1 MGDIRTRK
9 INQKHLNNIK
19 MEEKIIYFMCLLM
32 DLSILYEITEIY
44 CIILLSLPSWER
56 GLKSIITA
64 IAIPLFLS
72 LPSWERGLKYKNKG
86 KHYSLPFVA
95 PFVGAWIEMRKSNL
109 MIPHS
114 QSRSLRGS
122 VD

>member
-56 GLKSIITA
+56 GLKSA
-64 IAIPLFLS
+64 NALVDSPADAS
-72 LPSWERGLKYKNKG
+72 LPSWERGLK
-86 KHYSLPFVA
+86 L
-95 PFVGAWIEMRKSNL
+95 
-109 MIPHS
+109 
-114 QSRSLRGS
+114 
-122 VD
+122 

>member
-56 GLKSIITA
+56 GLKYMDTHFIDA
-64 IAIPLFLS
+64 
-72 LPSWERGLKYKNKG
+72 
-86 KHYSLPFVA
+86 
-95 PFVGAWIEMRKSNL
+95 
-109 MIPHS
+109 S

>member
-9 INQKHLNNIK
+9 INQKHLNDIK

-56 GLKSIITA
+56 GLK
-64 IAIPLFLS
+64 LFLWFGLRLWVWS
-72 LPSWERGLKYKNKG
+72 LPSWERGLKFHNVDTFYYSVK
-86 KHYSLPFVA
+86 SLPSWER
-95 PFVGAWIEMRKSNL
+95 GLKS
-109 MIPHS
+109 
-114 QSRSLRGS
+114 
-122 VD
+122 

>member
-9 INQKHLNNIK
+9 INQKHLNDIK

-56 GLKSIITA
+56 GLKSLTA
-64 IAIPLFLS
+64 VALAEIGQS
-72 LPSWERGLKYKNKG
+72 LPSWERGLK
-86 KHYSLPFVA
+86 
-95 PFVGAWIEMRKSNL
+95 
-109 MIPHS
+109 
-114 QSRSLRGS
+114 
-122 VD
+122 

>member
-56 GLKSIITA
+56 GLKFKDFNSDRNSKK
-64 IAIPLFLS
+64 S
-72 LPSWERGLKYKNKG
+72 LPSWERGLKYTLGITHPSKSP
-86 KHYSLPFVA
+86 SLPSWER
-95 PFVGAWIEMRKSNL
+95 GLKS
-109 MIPHS
+109 
-114 QSRSLRGS
+114 
-122 VD
+122 

>member
-9 INQKHLNNIK
+9 INQKHLNDIK

-56 GLKSIITA
+56 GLKSPHA
-64 IAIPLFLS
+64 N
-72 LPSWERGLKYKNKG
+72 KKNK
-86 KHYSLPFVA
+86 KNTVA
-95 PFVGAWIEMRKSNL
+95 PFVGAWIE
-109 MIPHS
+109 I
-114 QSRSLRGS
+114 
-122 VD
+122 

>member
-56 GLKSIITA
+56 GLKLSNLSIIM
-64 IAIPLFLS
+64 LHLWS
-72 LPSWERGLKYKNKG
+72 LPSWERGLKYCIICDRVRPLT
-86 KHYSLPFVA
+86 SLPS
-95 PFVGAWIEMRKSNL
+95 WE
-109 MIPHS
+109 
-114 QSRSLRGS
+114 RGLKL
-122 VD
+122 

>member
-56 GLKSIITA
+56 GLK
-64 IAIPLFLS
+64 
-72 LPSWERGLKYKNKG
+72 YKNKG

>member
-9 INQKHLNNIK
+9 INQKHLNDIK

-56 GLKSIITA
+56 GLKSA
-64 IAIPLFLS
+64 LN
-72 LPSWERGLKYKNKG
+72 END
-86 KHYSLPFVA
+86 
-95 PFVGAWIEMRKSNL
+95 ESNFG
-109 MIPHS
+109 
-114 QSRSLRGS
+114 RSLRGS

>member
-9 INQKHLNNIK
+9 INQKHLNDIK

-44 CIILLSLPSWER
+44 CIILLSLPLR
-56 GLKSIITA
+56 
-64 IAIPLFLS
+64 
-72 LPSWERGLKYKNKG
+72 ERGLKYN
-86 KHYSLPFVA
+86 
-95 PFVGAWIEMRKSNL
+95 
-109 MIPHS
+109 
-114 QSRSLRGS
+114 QSREKLYHSRRSLCGS

>member
-9 INQKHLNNIK
+9 INQKHLNDIK

-44 CIILLSLPSWER
+44 CIILLSLPLWER
-56 GLKSIITA
+56 GLKSGVLCA
-64 IAIPLFLS
+64 
-72 LPSWERGLKYKNKG
+72 LPRCMN
-86 KHYSLPFVA
+86 
-95 PFVGAWIEMRKSNL
+95 
-109 MIPHS
+109 
-114 QSRSLRGS
+114 SRSLCGS

>member
-9 INQKHLNNIK
+9 INQKHLNDIK

-56 GLKSIITA
+56 GLKYRT
-64 IAIPLFLS
+64 
-72 LPSWERGLKYKNKG
+72 
-86 KHYSLPFVA
+86 FVI
-95 PFVGAWIEMRKSNL
+95 VNL
-109 MIPHS
+109 YCL
-114 QSRSLRGS
+114 SRSLRGS

>member
-56 GLKSIITA
+56 GLKWSM
-64 IAIPLFLS
+64 
-72 LPSWERGLKYKNKG
+72 ERKTTE
-86 KHYSLPFVA
+86 A
-95 PFVGAWIEMRKSNL
+95 TR
-109 MIPHS
+109 
-114 QSRSLRGS
+114 RSLRGS

>member
-56 GLKSIITA
+56 GLKCILISGR
-64 IAIPLFLS
+64 PC
-72 LPSWERGLKYKNKG
+72 R
-86 KHYSLPFVA
+86 
-95 PFVGAWIEMRKSNL
+95 
-109 MIPHS
+109 
-114 QSRSLRGS
+114 
-122 VD
+122 

>member
-9 INQKHLNNIK
+9 INQKHLNDIK

-56 GLKSIITA
+56 GLKFASIQSITPNEPVA
-64 IAIPLFLS
+64 PFVGAWIEILYKLICSKFNVS
-72 LPSWERGLKYKNKG
+72 LPSWERGLKC
-86 KHYSLPFVA
+86 LT
-95 PFVGAWIEMRKSNL
+95 
-109 MIPHS
+109 
-114 QSRSLRGS
+114 
-122 VD
+122 

>member
-56 GLKSIITA
+56 GLKYRFI
-64 IAIPLFLS
+64 LLHC
-72 LPSWERGLKYKNKG
+72 G
-86 KHYSLPFVA
+86 KFC
-95 PFVGAWIEMRKSNL
+95 
-109 MIPHS
+109 
-114 QSRSLRGS
+114 RSLRGS

>member
-56 GLKSIITA
+56 GLKLRSALEYAVQA
-64 IAIPLFLS
+64 IKLFAS
-72 LPSWERGLKYKNKG
+72 GIETTGETGQQY
-86 KHYSLPFVA
+86 
-95 PFVGAWIEMRKSNL
+95 VGRI
-109 MIPHS
+109 S
-114 QSRSLRGS
+114 QGIA
-122 VD
+122 

>member
-56 GLKSIITA
+56 GLKLQIIRISA
-64 IAIPLFLS
+64 AAL
-72 LPSWERGLKYKNKG
+72 N
-86 KHYSLPFVA
+86 VA
-95 PFVGAWIEMRKSNL
+95 PFVGAWIEIISPCISAKAANR
-109 MIPHS
+109 
-114 QSRSLRGS
+114 RSLRGS

>member
-9 INQKHLNNIK
+9 INQKHLNDIK

-44 CIILLSLPSWER
+44 CIILLSLPLRER
-56 GLKSIITA
+56 GLK
-64 IAIPLFLS
+64 
-72 LPSWERGLKYKNKG
+72 LKKK
-86 KHYSLPFVA
+86 KDVLKQ
-95 PFVGAWIEMRKSNL
+95 IL
-109 MIPHS
+109 
-114 QSRSLRGS
+114 SRSLCGS

>member
-9 INQKHLNNIK
+9 INQKHLNDIK

-56 GLKSIITA
+56 GLKYCITWIRA
-64 IAIPLFLS
+64 RS
-72 LPSWERGLKYKNKG
+72 QT
-86 KHYSLPFVA
+86 VA
-95 PFVGAWIEMRKSNL
+95 PFVGAWIEIAWLHLAAK
-109 MIPHS
+109 
-114 QSRSLRGS
+114 QSVRRSLRES
-122 VD
+122 VDCNKIDQTVEIDFCIDFFVKM

>member
-56 GLKSIITA
+56 GLKYM
-64 IAIPLFLS
+64 LFWCGSVL
-72 LPSWERGLKYKNKG
+72 Y
-86 KHYSLPFVA
+86 FVA
-95 PFVGAWIEMRKSNL
+95 PFVGAWIEILSNW
-109 MIPHS
+109 
-114 QSRSLRGS
+114 
-122 VD
+122 

>member
-56 GLKSIITA
+56 GLK
-64 IAIPLFLS
+64 FL
-72 LPSWERGLKYKNKG
+72 
-86 KHYSLPFVA
+86 
-95 PFVGAWIEMRKSNL
+95 L
-109 MIPHS
+109 MLRLMFRL
-114 QSRSLRGS
+114 SRSLRGS

>member
-56 GLKSIITA
+56 GLK
-64 IAIPLFLS
+64 
-72 LPSWERGLKYKNKG
+72 YKNPPYLEI
-86 KHYSLPFVA
+86 KH
-95 PFVGAWIEMRKSNL
+95 
-109 MIPHS
+109 
-114 QSRSLRGS
+114 SRSLRGS

>member
-56 GLKSIITA
+56 GLKSSCPKGCKTERE
-64 IAIPLFLS
+64 S
-72 LPSWERGLKYKNKG
+72 LPSWERGLKYLKLCRDAFP
-86 KHYSLPFVA
+86 SF
-95 PFVGAWIEMRKSNL
+95 R
-109 MIPHS
+109 
-114 QSRSLRGS
+114 RSLRGS

>member
-56 GLKSIITA
+56 GLKYIVDRSWHSTV
-64 IAIPLFLS
+64 LS
-72 LPSWERGLKYKNKG
+72 LPSWERGLKSNTVGDNEAIIK
-86 KHYSLPFVA
+86 SLPS
-95 PFVGAWIEMRKSNL
+95 WE
-109 MIPHS
+109 
-114 QSRSLRGS
+114 RGLKLHGYT
-122 VD
+122 

>member
-9 INQKHLNNIK
+9 INQKHLNDIK

-56 GLKSIITA
+56 GLKLRNCINGFKVSM
-64 IAIPLFLS
+64 S
-72 LPSWERGLKYKNKG
+72 LPSWERGLKYCT
-86 KHYSLPFVA
+86 
-95 PFVGAWIEMRKSNL
+95 
-109 MIPHS
+109 
-114 QSRSLRGS
+114 
-122 VD
+122 

>member
-56 GLKSIITA
+56 GLK
-64 IAIPLFLS
+64 FF
-72 LPSWERGLKYKNKG
+72 
-86 KHYSLPFVA
+86 KHGYLVMPCQVA
-95 PFVGAWIEMRKSNL
+95 PFVGAWIEMRVWCIRSGS
-109 MIPHS
+109 IPS
-114 QSRSLRGS
+114 LPSWERGLKYEKIELTSIVSCRSLRGS

>member
-56 GLKSIITA
+56 GLKSRLLLPIL
-64 IAIPLFLS
+64 PLLPS
-72 LPSWERGLKYKNKG
+72 LPSWERGLKSLRLILRFSI
-86 KHYSLPFVA
+86 KHVA
-95 PFVGAWIEMRKSNL
+95 PFVGAWIEIGSIPATPSNV
-109 MIPHS
+109 S
-114 QSRSLRGS
+114 RRSLRGS

>member
-56 GLKSIITA
+56 GLKFLRSIMI
-64 IAIPLFLS
+64 IYLEWS
-72 LPSWERGLKYKNKG
+72 LPSWERGLKYG
-86 KHYSLPFVA
+86 M
-95 PFVGAWIEMRKSNL
+95 VGETRIFRM
-109 MIPHS
+109 
-114 QSRSLRGS
+114 SRSLRGS

>member
-56 GLKSIITA
+56 GLKFQSI
-64 IAIPLFLS
+64 S
-72 LPSWERGLKYKNKG
+72 
-86 KHYSLPFVA
+86 
-95 PFVGAWIEMRKSNL
+95 VGIDR
-109 MIPHS
+109 
-114 QSRSLRGS
+114 QSRRSLRGS

>member
-9 INQKHLNNIK
+9 INQKHLNDIK

-56 GLKSIITA
+56 GLKSEEPEKA
-64 IAIPLFLS
+64 
-72 LPSWERGLKYKNKG
+72 EMQGG
-86 KHYSLPFVA
+86 VA
-95 PFVGAWIEMRKSNL
+95 PFVGAWIE
-109 MIPHS
+109 IP
-114 QSRSLRGS
+114 L
-122 VD
+122 

>member
-56 GLKSIITA
+56 GLKSITKFVSNSLK
-64 IAIPLFLS
+64 PS
-72 LPSWERGLKYKNKG
+72 LPSWERGLKYV
-86 KHYSLPFVA
+86 KHL
-95 PFVGAWIEMRKSNL
+95 K
-109 MIPHS
+109 
-114 QSRSLRGS
+114 
-122 VD
+122 